1 MRWRGDG
8 MEKWVKLWAGRVG
21 LCWEE
26 GGGVGLAVKELG
38 DPGPWAVGGLGEVG
52 EFGQ

>member
-1 MRWRGDG
+1 MAWRNGSSYG
-8 MEKWVKLWAGRVG
+8 LEELVG

-38 DPGPWAVGGLGEVG
+38 DPGPWGVGEVG

>member
-1 MRWRGDG
+1 MARRNGSSYG
-8 MEKWVKLWAGRVG
+8 LEELVV